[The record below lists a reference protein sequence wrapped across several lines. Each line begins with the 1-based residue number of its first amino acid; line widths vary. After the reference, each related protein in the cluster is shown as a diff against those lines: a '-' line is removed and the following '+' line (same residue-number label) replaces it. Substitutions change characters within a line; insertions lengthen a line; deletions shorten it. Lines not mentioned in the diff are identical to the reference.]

1 VTAPEKPDAL
11 RIARWA
17 WPMIDYKFYEANPG
31 CLEFDP
37 CNPACIHAAEQVAV
51 ERGHLKPLVRHLASA
66 LHFVPGPDD
75 HRYSVT
81 DAGLLAFAPLEARAL
96 ALHRLV
102 CELEEKS
109 DGSV

>member
-37 CNPACIHAAEQVAV
+37 CNPADIHAAEQVAV
-51 ERGHLKPLVRHLASA
+51 ERGYGERLASILEETA
-66 LHFVPGPDD
+66 W
-75 HRYSVT
+75 T
-81 DAGLLAFAPLEARAL
+81 DKKRSKSQSEINAMLAFAPLEARAL
-96 ALHRLV
+96 ALDRLV
-102 CELEEKS
+102 CELEES
-109 DGSV
+109 